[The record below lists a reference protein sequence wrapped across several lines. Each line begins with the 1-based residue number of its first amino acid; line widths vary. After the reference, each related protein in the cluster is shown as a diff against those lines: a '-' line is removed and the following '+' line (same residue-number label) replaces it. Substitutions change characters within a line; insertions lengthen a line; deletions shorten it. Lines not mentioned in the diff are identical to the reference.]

1 MSTMIPGQYLTLTA
15 QPLVNGA
22 PGGILPGPIVWSH
35 NANLIGIAPTLT
47 PSGDTL
53 TCTLFIPNTTTNFGS
68 FSVFA
73 NCGTLSA
80 TIVVM
85 VQSPIPPANGL
96 QITAGTPS

>member
-1 MSTMIPGQYLTLTA
+1 MPTMIPGQYLTLNA
-15 QPLVNGA
+15 QPLLNGV
-22 PGGILPGPIVWSH
+22 PGGALSGLIMWSH
-35 NANLIGIAPTLT
+35 NANLISITPTLT
-47 PSGDTL
+47 PSMDTL
-53 TCTLFIPNTTTNFGS
+53 TCSLFIPNTTTNFGS

-80 TIVVM
+80 SIIVL